1 LTKYV
6 SSTEKNETHIE
17 NVTKMPLDL
26 IKIDAA
32 KKFLSTWEIDAL
44 NLYMN
49 EAKYFYSVIEHE
61 IDGPPMNIYEIG
73 SGIGLLSRLI
83 AERGH
88 NVIATDPSSSGFTVI
103 RKLHDII
110 EKCFETDLPQPKFYE
125 LPAQELSKNLVGGA
139 TFEYIFCANVV
150 EHVQDQKEFF
160 DSIIPKLK
168 VNGVFRFICP
178 NYWFPYEPHF
188 GFLSLPSKTIT
199 RFIQRKKI
207 ENSNIAEVYND
218 LSFPNIFKL
227 NKILN
232 GYEVTTRYENFATI
246 NYINRAI
253 KDEFFSL
260 RKKRLSNL
268 VRLFSKPLLAV
279 VDKLPKSILPTI
291 DCYVTRY

>member
-1 LTKYV
+1 
-6 SSTEKNETHIE
+6 
-17 NVTKMPLDL
+17 MPLDFN
-26 IKIDAA
+26 KIDAA
-32 KKFLSTWEIDAL
+32 KKSLSSWEIDAL
-44 NLYMN
+44 NLYIN
-49 EAKYFYSVIEHE
+49 EAEYFYSVIEHE

-88 NVIATDPSSSGFTVI
+88 NVIGTDPSSSGFTVI
-103 RKLHDII
+103 RKLHNVI
-110 EKCFETDLPQPKFYE
+110 ENCFISKLPQPEFYE
-125 LPAQELSKNLVGGA
+125 LRAQELGKNLAGDA
-139 TFEYIFCANVV
+139 TFDYIFCANVV

-178 NYWFPYEPHF
+178 NYLFPYEPHF

-199 RFIQRKKI
+199 RIIQRKKI
-207 ENSNIAEVYND
+207 QNSEIAEIYND

-232 GYEVTTRYENFATI
+232 GYAITTRFENFATK

-253 KDEFFSL
+253 KDEYFFR

-268 VRLFSKPLLAV
+268 VRLFSKPLLGLI
-279 VDKLPKSILPTI
+279 DKMPKSTLPII
-291 DCYVTRY
+291 DCYVTKH